1 MTTTF
6 ATPDEEP
13 DEPQKR
19 GRRANNE
26 ATIYLGND
34 GKWHGRVIVGI
45 KDDGSPD
52 RRHVERKTEDEV
64 KERVRELMEAR
75 DKGNVQKPGQR
86 WTVETWLTHWL
97 DNIVTTYAAPYT
109 FAGYRTDIRKHL
121 IPGLGK
127 HRLVRLEPEHIER
140 FYKKLGTSVKPATVH
155 HVHRTLRAAIAEA
168 ERRGHV
174 VRNVAKLAR
183 APKVSY
189 DEDDEVEPYTVDEV
203 RALFEAAADKR
214 NAARWVVALALGL
227 RQGEALGMR
236 WEHVDFARGV
246 LRVRRSRLRPEYRHG
261 CPEKDPCGRMPGY
274 CPKRENVRA
283 ETKDVKSRAGKRTI
297 GLPDEIAGILRGH
310 REVQERERTAAGD
323 AWQEGG
329 WVFTDETGRPLN
341 TNTDYHRWKELL
353 KAAGLRD
360 GRLHDARHTAATVLL
375 ILKVD
380 GRVVMELM
388 GWSTDMRRRYQ
399 HVIDPVRREVADD
412 VGRLLWGRADIG
424 DETARGAP
432 DEPSDR

>member
-1 MTTTF
+1 MTTTL
-6 ATPDEEP
+6 ATSDEEP

-140 FYKKLGTSVKPATVH
+140 FYKKLATSVKPATVH

-261 CPEKDPCGRMPGY
+261 CPEKDPCGRKPGY
-274 CPKRENVRA
+274 CAKRKNVRA

-310 REVQERERTAAGD
+310 REVQERERAAAGD
-323 AWQEGG
+323 AWQDGG

-412 VGRLLWGRADIG
+412 VGRLLWGRAD
-424 DETARGAP
+424 TADQTTDGAP
-432 DEPSDR
+432 DEPSGG